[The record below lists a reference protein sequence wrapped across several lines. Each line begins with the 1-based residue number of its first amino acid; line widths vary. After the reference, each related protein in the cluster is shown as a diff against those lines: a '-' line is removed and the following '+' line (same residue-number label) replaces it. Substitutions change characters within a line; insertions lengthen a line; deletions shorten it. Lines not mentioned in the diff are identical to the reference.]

1 MQKCS
6 ICDKAIYNQPT
17 PKKGTIVCGSCPLNR
32 PQGGASGK
40 SYHEV
45 RMDMARLVTNPT
57 SSTEETAMMNLKVRS
72 NVRNNTILLDGRFPV
87 VFGSDGQGV
96 CPAHLRALFEREMMM
111 KPGRFSFVVDAPP
124 VVEAPAPEPF
134 VVEPVVEVV
143 GDLVAT
149 VEPEPVVTV
158 DEPVAEDV
166 PVAVDQSFLATDDSV
181 KPVKASKKK

>member
-1 MQKCS
+1 
-6 ICDKAIYNQPT
+6 
-17 PKKGTIVCGSCPLNR
+17 
-32 PQGGASGK
+32 
-40 SYHEV
+40 
-45 RMDMARLVTNPT
+45 
-57 SSTEETAMMNLKVRS
+57 MMNLKVRS

-96 CPAHLRALFEREMMM
+96 CPAHLRDLFEREMMM

-124 VVEAPAPEPF
+124 VVEAAPEPF
-134 VVEPVVEVV
+134 VVEPPVVEVV
-143 GDLVAT
+143 DPVAT
-149 VEPEPVVTV
+149 VEPEPVVIV